1 MLPLTGKGVGGE
13 KRDGKSHILKQSK
26 PFQCACGV
34 VPSYL
39 DALFAGPGQNTAVEP
54 RCQNRPE
61 ARQHSFNSSIREAK
75 TEGPLGLSVQPNLL
89 GEFWAIKR
97 ACLKKA
103 GLGGDSVDK
112 VLVTKA

>member
-1 MLPLTGKGVGGE
+1 MLPLTGEGVGGE

-34 VPSYL
+34 VPRYL

-61 ARQHSFNSSIREAK
+61 ALKPEN
-75 TEGPLGLSVQPNLL
+75 TPLIPASGSKDRRTPGTQC
-89 GEFWAIKR
+89 A
-97 ACLKKA
+97 A
-103 GLGGDSVDK
+103 
-112 VLVTKA
+112 